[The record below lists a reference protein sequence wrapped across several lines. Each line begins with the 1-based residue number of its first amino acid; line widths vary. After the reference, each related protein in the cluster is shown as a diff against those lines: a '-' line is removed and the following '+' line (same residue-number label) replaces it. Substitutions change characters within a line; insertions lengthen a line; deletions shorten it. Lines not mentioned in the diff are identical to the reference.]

1 MKRNIGHETYRLRRH
16 AGDLRTGG
24 NLNTFTN
31 HLFGASSATPC
42 AANFAKRRWLVVP
55 LVVIGVMFGV
65 TAHAQDNAPRSFTLT
80 QASNAVANCLPN
92 ATATVNFFP
101 REDVRGV
108 DTLDLKAE
116 GLPAGTTFAVFLT
129 ELPGA
134 PFGAVQYIGEFTTNG
149 AGRGSMRVDAI
160 IEEAFAFNNTTGVRR
175 DLNHVVIWFAD
186 PQADEFCVPGS
197 GPTPFEGN
205 GQAGIAVLSS
215 KNSLP
220 EAPLP

>member
-1 MKRNIGHETYRLRRH
+1 MNAFCNHPFRATNAMRCVAKL
-16 AGDLRTGG
+16 AKPSWLAVSLAVTG
-24 NLNTFTN
+24 L
-31 HLFGASSATPC
+31 
-42 AANFAKRRWLVVP
+42 
-55 LVVIGVMFGV
+55 MFGI
-65 TAHAQDNAPRSFTLT
+65 TAHAQDNAPRTFTLT

-129 ELPGA
+129 ELPVA

-160 IEEAFAFNNTTGVRR
+160 IEEAFALNNITGVRR

-197 GPTPFEGN
+197 APTPFEGN

-220 EAPLP
+220 GAPLP